1 MTKPT
6 EILVGDFLTSNP
18 KDNFCIGIR
27 VNSKDMVIDKCDPK
41 SAVLVRYFYDKPL
54 ISWSIDTSLVYGPRI
69 ILNVRED

>member
-1 MTKPT
+1 MNKT

-27 VNSKDMVIDKCDPK
+27 VNSKDMVIDACNPK
-41 SAVLVRYFYDKPL
+41 SVVLVRYFYDKPL
-54 ISWSIDTSLVYGPRI
+54 ISWVIDDSSLYQPRV